1 MEYDA
6 GVRFNNRVHVSF
18 QLDVNLGDMFV
29 TVNLIDDD
37 GTPRVI
43 TGTVQW
49 DIE

>member
-1 MEYDA
+1 MFDA

-18 QLDVNLGDMFV
+18 QLDVDSGDMFV
-29 TVNLIDDD
+29 TLNLIDDD
-37 GTPRVI
+37 GTEHAV